1 MQYKCYVP
9 FHDICP
15 SQPTS
20 SVLVNARQKV
30 PTYHHRYRSR
40 EYGEENKHISALMI
54 FNFLAVLRMKRGLW
68 PFVVAVLSLLC
79 RPVSGDGDDVS
90 GSYHSLEPLVQA
102 RVKT

>member
-1 MQYKCYVP
+1 
-9 FHDICP
+9 
-15 SQPTS
+15 
-20 SVLVNARQKV
+20 
-30 PTYHHRYRSR
+30 
-40 EYGEENKHISALMI
+40 
-54 FNFLAVLRMKRGLW
+54 MKRGLG